1 MNILDFLFGNIFFV
15 ILILGALWN
24 FFSRQAEARKEA
36 EQGKKPQREQEIDW
50 KEIFRQE
57 QAPDERDKPQPT
69 VARDVEPSFEPSFE
83 PIRQEVDTAAK
94 DRRTEMEKLRDQLEE
109 KRKKLKHAEISTQS
123 AISDSPIM
131 KNEIGKK
138 RTKLDLDFQNI
149 SQEEAMKGII
159 WTEILGKPRA
169 MRSYSNKR

>member
-69 VARDVEPSFEPSFE
+69 LAREVEPSFEPSFE
-83 PIRQEVDTAAK
+83 PIHREVDTTVN
-94 DRRTEMEKLRDQLEE
+94 DRRTDMEKLRAQLEE
-109 KRKKLKHAEISTQS
+109 KRKKLKRAEGRTQS
-123 AISDSPIM
+123 AISESPITN
-131 KNEIGKK
+131 NEIGKK
-138 RTKLDLDFQNI
+138 QTKLDLNFENI
-149 SQEEAMKGII
+149 SQADAMKGII
-159 WTEILGKPRA
+159 WSEILGKPRS